1 MDLIKAL
8 IKKLELSPGKGQEE
22 YLGMHRADQG
32 QWTGPTDLNLAVADN
47 LIYLFHLNVYGHK
60 CGNET
65 WKFRSLEIQS

>member
-1 MDLIKAL
+1 
-8 IKKLELSPGKGQEE
+8 
-22 YLGMHRADQG
+22 MHIADQG

-65 WKFRSLEIQS
+65 WKFRSLEIQL